1 MTEERATLEI
11 IAPTIE
17 EAIANGLAELG
28 LSKNAVTVETLDEG
42 SKGILGIGSRHARV
56 LLTVKSEVNEVPSE
70 DRYNA
75 PRPSYDFSDGDAT
88 NNLIAIAEA
97 TVLELIEKMGVSA
110 DVKAVLNVEDSTE
123 DYPSVNVDIS
133 GNDLSVLI
141 GRRAETLN
149 ALQYI
154 TRLIVGKEIGHGA
167 RVNIDIEGYRARR
180 EHSLAQLAERMAK
193 QAVSSGRRQAL
204 EPMPP
209 NERRLVHIALREID
223 GVSTESVGD
232 DPRRK
237 VVIIPNV

>member
-1 MTEERATLEI
+1 MTEERATLEM

-17 EAIANGLAELG
+17 EAIADGLAELG
-28 LSKNAVTVETLDEG
+28 LSIEEVNVETLDEG
-42 SKGILGIGSRHARV
+42 NKGILGLGSRHARV
-56 LLTVKSEVNEVPSE
+56 LLTIKSEADVAQSEVKHS
-70 DRYNA
+70 A
-75 PRPSYDFSDGDAT
+75 PKSSYDSSKGD
-88 NNLIAIAEA
+88 NIDNLIAIAEA
-97 TVLELIEKMGVSA
+97 TVSELLEKMQVSA
-110 DVKAVLNVEDSTE
+110 DVKATLNEEDSTDE
-123 DYPSVNVDIS
+123 YPSVNVDIS
-133 GNDLSVLI
+133 GNDLSILI

-180 EHSLAQLAERMAK
+180 EQSLNQLAERMAK
-193 QAVSSGRRQAL
+193 QAIKSGRKQSL

-209 NERRLVHIALREID
+209 NERRLVHMALRDFDDVE
-223 GVSTESVGD
+223 TESVGE

>member
-1 MTEERATLEI
+1 MTEERASLEK

-17 EAIANGLAELG
+17 VAIAEGLAELG
-28 LSKNAVTVETLDEG
+28 LSINEVNVETLDEG
-42 SKGILGIGSRHARV
+42 NKGILGIGSRHARV
-56 LLTVKSEVNEVPSE
+56 LLTLKSEDEVVQTKERVS
-70 DRYNA
+70 A
-75 PRPSYDFSDGDAT
+75 PKPSYDAANGDAVE
-88 NNLIAIAEA
+88 NLIAIAEA
-97 TVLELIEKMGVSA
+97 TVLELLEKMQVSA
-110 DVKAVLNVEDSTE
+110 DVKASLNEEDSTD

-133 GNDLSVLI
+133 GSDLSVLI
-141 GRRAETLN
+141 GRRAETLD

-180 EHSLAQLAERMAK
+180 EQSLAQLAERMAK
-193 QAVSSGRRQAL
+193 QAIKSGRKQSL

-209 NERRLVHIALREID
+209 NERRLVHIALRDYED
-223 GVSTESVGD
+223 VSTESVGD